1 MVTKLDAMTTGYYLA
16 TGKTTLP
23 AVGSAKR
30 SLLDALA
37 VKFNRDWQTETGVEW
52 ESLSSDVS
60 AGTAVVGTDTYELS
74 DPINFISKDEN
85 NNVTI
90 NGQKFKVVS
99 VRQLSRYASSRAVA
113 HVVTDGEH
121 FVKFAQAF
129 TAGDN
134 LAGEEILVPCIIKLD
149 DLTSDASEV
158 LIDQP
163 EWLGERIGA
172 QYAYSFKSLRDMYPD
187 LLDLANDRME
197 SMKSA
202 NTTGTESTS
211 TGEDYFMTMGNV
223 GIDC

>member
-16 TGKTTLP
+16 TGKTTIP
-23 AVGSAKR
+23 ATGTAKR

-37 VKFNRDWQTETGVEW
+37 IKFYRDWQTETGVEW
-52 ESLSSDVS
+52 ESLSMDVS
-60 AGTAVVGTDTYELS
+60 AGTATNGNDTYTLV

-85 NNVTI
+85 NYVLI
-90 NGQKFKVVS
+90 NDVKFKVVS
-99 VRQLSRYASSRAVA
+99 VRQLSRYSTSYAVA
-113 HVVTDGEH
+113 HTVTAGVH
-121 FVKFAQAF
+121 KVKFSQAF
-129 TAGDN
+129 VTGDYFVGN
-134 LAGEEILVPCIIKLD
+134 EILVPCIVKLTDLD
-149 DLTSDASEV
+149 DDAAEV
-158 LIDQP
+158 YIDQP